1 MKAPVILVAAL
12 VITLVIFTVTLP
24 VFALVRGTEA
34 EIPIALLI
42 LSLGIVGILSAQIAL
57 YRKGKG
63 KQGQSFTIAS
73 LIQSLLLTSLSILI
87 FIYTTQYY
95 WYPSVVMALSV
106 VLVILFSYIIAR
118 NRRARRG

>member
-1 MKAPVILVAAL
+1 MKAPAILIAAL
-12 VITLVIFTVTLP
+12 VITLVIFTITLP

-57 YRKGKG
+57 VRKGKG
-63 KQGQSFTIAS
+63 KQGQSFTVAS
-73 LIQSLLLTSLSILI
+73 LVQSLLLTSLSILI

-95 WYPSVVMALSV
+95 WYPSVVLILSV
-106 VLVILFSYIIAR
+106 VLVILFSYIIAK
-118 NRRARRG
+118 NRRARR

>member
-1 MKAPVILVAAL
+1 MKAPAILVAAL

-57 YRKGKG
+57 VRKGKG

-73 LIQSLLLTSLSILI
+73 LIQSLLLTALSILI

-95 WYPSVVMALSV
+95 WYPSVVLVLSV
-106 VLVILFSYIIAR
+106 ALVILFSYIIAK
-118 NRRARRG
+118 NRRARRT

>member
-1 MKAPVILVAAL
+1 MKAPAILIAAL
-12 VITLVIFTVTLP
+12 VITLVIFTITLP

-57 YRKGKG
+57 VRKGKG
-63 KQGQSFTIAS
+63 KQGQSFTVAS
-73 LIQSLLLTSLSILI
+73 LVQSLLLTALSILI

-95 WYPSVVMALSV
+95 WYPSVVLILSL
-106 VLVILFSYIIAR
+106 VLVILFSYIIAK
-118 NRRARRG
+118 NRRDRR